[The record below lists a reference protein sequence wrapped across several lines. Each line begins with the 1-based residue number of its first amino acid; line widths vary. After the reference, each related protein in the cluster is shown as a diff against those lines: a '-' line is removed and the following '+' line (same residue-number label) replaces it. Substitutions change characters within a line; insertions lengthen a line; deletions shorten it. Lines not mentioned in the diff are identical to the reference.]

1 MWINYKPYSGGEMDI
16 KQDTLYTNI
25 SKKKESFKKE
35 ANKHRRL
42 KRFLW
47 TLSTLL
53 SVGLALC
60 ANFTFTIFGVTSST
74 LTEIISIIVPV
85 VTGYSILRSPET
97 LWIMETEVRNKL
109 SDLKEKLKMTA
120 ERDPN
125 FDRTVFEDEYFQIMD
140 HANNRWLEI
149 KQNGGKAMIR

>member
-1 MWINYKPYSGGEMDI
+1 MEIE
-16 KQDTLYTNI
+16 QDTLYQSI
-25 SKKKESFKKE
+25 SKRRDDFKKE

-47 TLSTLL
+47 TLSSIL

-60 ANFTFTIFGVTSST
+60 VNIPFTFYGIESST
-74 LTEIISIIVPV
+74 LSEIISIIVPV

-97 LWIMETEVRNKL
+97 LWIMETEVRNRL
-109 SDLKEKLKMTA
+109 SDLKLKLKMVS

-125 FDRTVFEDEYFQIMD
+125 FDRAEFEEEYFQIMED
-140 HANNRWLEI
+140 ANNRWLEI
-149 KQNGGKAMIR
+149 KQNGGKATVR